1 VSRPYRDQVA
11 AQVSIGYIPKKL
23 VLGLSKLAR
32 IAETFSR
39 RLQIQE
45 RLTRQIALA
54 VEEAIHPFG
63 VAVVMEA
70 TSVSIQNPP
79 LVDDEINTIRFTRGL
94 EQPYVHGHARGS
106 ETRGDHHHFNHA
118 RSFPGARQD
127 SRRVPFVNT
136 QSIERRATLNVV
148 INIILELFHS
158 YGYQLHISKRI

>member
-1 VSRPYRDQVA
+1 VSQPYRDQVA

-39 RLQIQE
+39 CLQIQE

-70 TSVSIQNPP
+70 MSVLMSSHMCMVMQ
-79 LVDDEINTIRFTRGL
+79 GA
-94 EQPYVHGHARGS
+94 QK
-106 ETRGDHHHFNHA
+106 
-118 RSFPGARQD
+118 PGATTITSTMLGAFQ
-127 SRRVPFVNT
+127 
-136 QSIERRATLNVV
+136 ERAKTGSFR
-148 INIILELFHS
+148 
-158 YGYQLHISKRI
+158 